1 MTRKHTNRT
10 TIVRSYKGLC
20 QIKKAIVYTTEE
32 SFFVKE
38 REIYGSIRLRQFF
51 PCKYRGRAALIGLLF
66 VAIAVAP
73 ESTVMGGAPIERR
86 AVAAL
91 LNAFFVSFG
100 ALQPH
105 TNMAWLTL
113 VMSLIGIT
121 NSLFLGFTTLRK
133 PSSWQMAIRRIVL
146 VLVSLVLYGFE
157 LSNAIQLIIQP
168 NNISYVV
175 SLSTLVISVYSVG
188 IIRAWELLGASRFGF
203 FRWFNPLY
211 DINEKGS
218 AKANTDEEK
227 TTVSMEEVQSN

>member
-1 MTRKHTNRT
+1 MVPSDFDN
-10 TIVRSYKGLC
+10 
-20 QIKKAIVYTTEE
+20 
-32 SFFVKE
+32 FFLAST
-38 REIYGSIRLRQFF
+38 GA
-51 PCKYRGRAALIGLLF
+51 GAALIGLLF

-86 AVAAL
+86 AVASSAFTAL

-105 TNMAWLTL
+105 TNMAWITL

-121 NSLFLGFTTLRK
+121 NSLFMGFTALRK
-133 PSSWQMAIRRIVL
+133 LSSWQVAIRRIVL
-146 VLVSLVLYGFE
+146 VLVSFVLYGFE
-157 LSNAIQLIIQP
+157 LSDAIQLIIQP
-168 NNISYVV
+168 NNISYVA
-175 SLSTLVISVYSVG
+175 SLSTLVISVYGVG

-218 AKANTDEEK
+218 TSANADGEK
-227 TTVSMEEVQSN
+227 TTV